1 MTSLCPSDGPGAPSA
16 VRRCALVTSGEVRPL
31 RSTAATTLEPVNR
44 LPVVVLISGT
54 GSNLSALLRPPA
66 EPECPYKVVAVVAD
80 RDAPG
85 LEHAR
90 TAEIPTRIV
99 RLSDYPDRAAWDEAL
114 TAAVARTAPHLVVLA
129 GFMKL
134 VGPPLLDA
142 FGGRIVN
149 THPALLPSFPGAHGV
164 RDALAHGVKIT
175 GCSVIEVDAG
185 VDTGRILAQVA
196 VDVLEQDTEETL
208 HERIKAVEQPLLVD
222 VVRRLT
228 TAG

>member
-1 MTSLCPSDGPGAPSA
+1 MT
-16 VRRCALVTSGEVRPL
+16 
-31 RSTAATTLEPVNR
+31 R

-54 GSNLSALLRPPA
+54 GSNLAALLEAARA
-66 EPECPYKVVAVVAD
+66 EDCPFRVVAVIAD
-80 RDAPG
+80 RDAAG

-90 TAEIPTRIV
+90 TAGIPAQIV
-99 RLSDYPDRAAWDEAL
+99 RLGDHPDRAAWDQAL
-114 TAAVARTAPHLVVLA
+114 ADAVAAHGPDLVVLA

-134 VGPPLLDA
+134 VGPPLLEA

-164 RDALAHGVKIT
+164 RDALAHGVRIT

-185 VDTGRILAQVA
+185 VDTGRILAQAA
-196 VDVLEQDTEETL
+196 VEVHEDDTEAAL

-228 TAG
+228 SAG

>member
-1 MTSLCPSDGPGAPSA
+1 MTRTPI
-16 VRRCALVTSGEVRPL
+16 T
-31 RSTAATTLEPVNR
+31 
-44 LPVVVLISGT
+44 VLISGT
-54 GSNLSALLRPPA
+54 GSNLSALLRATA
-66 EPECPYKVVAVVAD
+66 EPDCPYTVVGVIAD
-80 RDAPG
+80 RDATG

-90 TAEIPTRIV
+90 TAGIPTEVV
-99 RLSDYPDRAAWDEAL
+99 RLRDHADRAAWDEAL
-114 TAAVARTAPHLVVLA
+114 AAAVARTEPQLVVLA

-175 GCSVIEVDAG
+175 GASVIEVDAG

-196 VDVLEQDTEETL
+196 VEILEDDTEDTL
-208 HERIKAVEQPLLVD
+208 HERIKTAEQPLLVD
-222 VVRRLT
+222 VVRRLAAEST
-228 TAG
+228 GR